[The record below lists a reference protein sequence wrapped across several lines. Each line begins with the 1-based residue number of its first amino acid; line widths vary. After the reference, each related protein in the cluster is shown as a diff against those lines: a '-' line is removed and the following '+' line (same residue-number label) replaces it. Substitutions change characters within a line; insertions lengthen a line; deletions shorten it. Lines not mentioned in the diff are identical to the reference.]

1 MNSDYDENDYIPP
14 QTGEQ
19 APLPEP
25 ENKPRV
31 KIETIGGPTEKSTVV
46 SSAKKAVRR
55 AVRPTRSNGD
65 RRGQGKPKPGSITTK
80 KLTILL
86 NPELLTR
93 FKIHALK
100 MDLTY
105 SKLASKVL
113 LSFLNGNGAES
124 PSTLKK
130 KAIKPAASPSES
142 QNRGG

>member
-46 SSAKKAVRR
+46 TNVKKAVRR

-105 SKLASKVL
+105 SKLASEAFLTL
-113 LSFLNGNGAES
+113 LNDNSAES
-124 PSTLKK
+124 PSPPKK
-130 KAIKPAASPSES
+130 KAIIPSTSPVSKQE
-142 QNRGG
+142 